1 MFLIPL
7 ITVMMSYSS
16 YVSADDDDYYDD
28 DDGYRYSQL
37 RNLGVFFRPLCVHV
51 LCFTE
56 RRMRVKEKKR
66 HKNRLCR
73 VSSGNHTYGE
83 LSAQRTEHRQDY
95 PHERL

>member
-1 MFLIPL
+1 MPL

-16 YVSADDDDYYDD
+16 YVSADDDD
-28 DDGYRYSQL
+28 GYRYSRP
-37 RNLGVFFRPLCVHV
+37 RNLGVFFRPLYVHV

-73 VSSGNHTYGE
+73 VSSGSHTYGE